1 MDSDDAAPMDREQAA
16 RVVIQAVHELFFS
29 AENQSKFMGAAEELG
44 LTPPMLKSLL
54 ELEPDEAVPMREL
67 ADRWGCDASFVTV
80 VVDGLERQGY
90 VRREVAPRD
99 RRIKTVKLTSVGEEA
114 RTEGIEA
121 VYGGRA
127 GIDALTSAEVTTLAT
142 LLTKV
147 AEAQADYDELLVDR
161 PDVRASVRQAA
172 ARRTREFHRHPDGG
186 GWREHLEAHRTE
198 LRRLREELIRMRDD
212 LKAQALGPVDDVRSE
227 LKAAKADLKNELK
240 AAKTDAK
247 AQVKASLAGQRRP
260 PPGTPA

>member
-1 MDSDDAAPMDREQAA
+1 MDSDDGAPMDREQAA

-54 ELEPDEAVPMREL
+54 ELEPDEALPMRDL

-99 RRIKTVKLTSVGEEA
+99 RRIKTVKLTGIGEEA
-114 RTEGIEA
+114 RAEAIDA

-127 GIDALTSAEVTTLAT
+127 GIDALTFDEVTTLAT
-142 LLTKV
+142 LMTKV
-147 AEAQADYDELLVDR
+147 VEVQADYDELLVDR
-161 PDVRASVRQAA
+161 PDVRTSVRQAA
-172 ARRTREFHRHPDGG
+172 ARRTREFHRQPEGG
-186 GWREHLEAHRTE
+186 GWREHLAAHQTE
-198 LRRLREELIRMRDD
+198 LRRLREELLRMRDEMKTQARAPLDD
-212 LKAQALGPVDDVRSE
+212 LRAE
-227 LKAAKADLKNELK
+227 LKAAKADVKNELK
-240 AAKTDAK
+240 AAKVDAK
-247 AQVKASLAGQRRP
+247 AQVKASLAGRRP
-260 PPGTPA
+260 PRATPE